1 MGVCTAKNYHF
12 FYEVPNLF
20 NQRSNFAFN
29 LHVPYCPIFLTWFKF
44 IWVIAASSVFQQ
56 KQKLSAIR
64 NFINEDKDHPVAY
77 L

>member
-29 LHVPYCPIFLTWFKF
+29 LHVVPYSLPDL
-44 IWVIAASSVFQQ
+44 SSFE
-56 KQKLSAIR
+56 L
-64 NFINEDKDHPVAY
+64 
-77 L
+77 